1 MEIQHIELNN
11 TQIKNTDAYEKS
23 LRNLQRTLESVI
35 GLERARAQLEI
46 KREHALLEGG
56 EAAASIVDREIL
68 ENSVAMADK
77 VLKDLVSEAVV
88 RAGDMTPSEWLQ
100 WQKDYQEAI
109 NGYIKAQAALEIFDK
124 QQARRL
130 DEEKKRILLLRDQE
144 KIKREIS
151 NLDIEIAKLATE
163 YDMLLHAPKAR
174 A

>member
-1 MEIQHIELNN
+1 LEIQHIELNN

-77 VLKDLVSEAVV
+77 VLQGS
-88 RAGDMTPSEWLQ
+88 R
-100 WQKDYQEAI
+100 
-109 NGYIKAQAALEIFDK
+109 
-124 QQARRL
+124 
-130 DEEKKRILLLRDQE
+130 
-144 KIKREIS
+144 
-151 NLDIEIAKLATE
+151 
-163 YDMLLHAPKAR
+163 
-174 A
+174 